1 MRRTAAQP
9 QWWRVSTPVGALA
22 LAGDEEAL
30 YFLRLPSPGP
40 GLRGQ
45 QAQGPAEQGPKAER
59 ANGPGAGLPGAVARA
74 QEQLL
79 AYFAGD
85 LTSFDVPLRPAGTP
99 WQQKVWRALVDVP
112 FGETKSYRDIARQ
125 VGNPRAARA
134 VGMALNRN
142 PIAIIIPCHRVVGAD
157 GSLTGYG
164 GGLALKERLL
174 AHERRAVAG
183 LPALAVS

>member
-1 MRRTAAQP
+1 
-9 QWWRVSTPVGALA
+9 
-22 LAGDEEAL
+22 
-30 YFLRLPSPGP
+30 
-40 GLRGQ
+40 
-45 QAQGPAEQGPKAER
+45 
-59 ANGPGAGLPGAVARA
+59 VARA